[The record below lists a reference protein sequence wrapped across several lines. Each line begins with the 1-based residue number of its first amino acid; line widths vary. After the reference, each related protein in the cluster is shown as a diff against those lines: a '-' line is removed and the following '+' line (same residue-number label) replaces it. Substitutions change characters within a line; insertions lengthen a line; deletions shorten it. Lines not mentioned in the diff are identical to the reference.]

1 MPAKRTTPD
10 RIDAVRPVGDD
21 PNVVEVRAGGR
32 RRAVLPR
39 ARAEELRLEEGA
51 RWTPAL
57 AARVDAAAAREL
69 ARDAAFAMLARS
81 DRSRA
86 ALEAAL
92 VARGHDAAAAK
103 DALDMLAADGWLDD
117 RAFAAD
123 RAAALQRR
131 GPVAAD
137 AIAARLEAEGVR
149 PRDAAAAARDATEA
163 DPRPA
168 LLAECR
174 AARRA
179 GVGAA
184 RMAGR
189 LARRGFDP
197 DTIHEVLA
205 TAGYELDD

>member
-1 MPAKRTTPD
+1 MAAKRTMPE
-10 RIDAVRPVGDD
+10 RIDAVRPMGDD

-92 VARGHDAAAAK
+92 VARGHDAAAAN

-131 GPVAAD
+131 GPLAAE

-149 PRDAAAAARDATEA
+149 PRDAAAAARDATDA
-163 DPRPA
+163 DSRPA
-168 LLAECR
+168 LVTECR
-174 AARRA
+174 TARRA
-179 GVGAA
+179 GVGAT

-197 DTIHEVLA
+197 DTIHDVLA
-205 TAGYELDD
+205 SAGYALDD

>member
-1 MPAKRTTPD
+1 MPTKRTATD
-10 RIDAVRPVGDD
+10 RIESIRPTGDD

-39 ARAEELRLEEGA
+39 TRAEELGLEEGA

-57 AARVDAAAAREL
+57 AARVDTVAAREL
-69 ARDAAFAMLARS
+69 AREAAFAMLARS
-81 DRSRA
+81 NRARA

-92 VARGHDAAAAK
+92 VARGHDPAAAR
-103 DALDMLAADGWLDD
+103 DALDTLAG
-117 RAFAAD
+117 D

-131 GPVAAD
+131 GPLAAD

-149 PRDAAAAARDATEA
+149 PRDAAAAARDATDA

-168 LLAECR
+168 LAAECR

-179 GVGAA
+179 GVTPT
-184 RMAGR
+184 RLAGR

-197 DTIHEVLA
+197 DTIREVLA
-205 TAGYELDD
+205 SAGYPLDD

>member
-1 MPAKRTTPD
+1 MPTKRTATD
-10 RIDAVRPVGDD
+10 RIESIRPTGDD

-39 ARAEELRLEEGA
+39 TRAEELGLEEGA

-57 AARVDAAAAREL
+57 AARVDTVAAREL
-69 ARDAAFAMLARS
+69 AREAAFAMLARS
-81 DRSRA
+81 NRARA

-92 VARGHDAAAAK
+92 VARGHDPAAAR
-103 DALDMLAADGWLDD
+103 DALDTLAGDGWLDD

-131 GPVAAD
+131 GPLAAD

-149 PRDAAAAARDATEA
+149 PRDAAAAARDATDA

-168 LLAECR
+168 LAAECR

-179 GVGAA
+179 GVTPT
-184 RMAGR
+184 RLAGR

-197 DTIHEVLA
+197 DTIREVLA
-205 TAGYELDD
+205 SAGYPLDD

>member
-1 MPAKRTTPD
+1 MAARRTTPQ
-10 RIDAVRPVGDD
+10 RIEAVRPMGDD
-21 PNVVEVRAGGR
+21 PNVVEVRVDGR
-32 RRAVLPR
+32 RRAVLQR
-39 ARAEELRLEEGA
+39 ARAEELGVEEGA

-69 ARDAAFAMLARS
+69 AREAAFAMLSRS
-81 DRSRA
+81 NRTRA

-103 DALDMLAADGWLDD
+103 DALDTLAADGWLDD

-131 GPVAAD
+131 GPVAAE

-149 PRDAAAAARDATEA
+149 PRDAAAAARDATES

-168 LLAECR
+168 LVAECR

-179 GVGAA
+179 GVGAT

-205 TAGYELDD
+205 SAGYPLDD